1 MSEVTKVF
9 LGAAAVLSNG
19 TVISRA
25 GSAAVAMMA
34 AAHSTPV
41 LICCETYKFHER
53 VQLDAITNNELG
65 DPRALLSVPGR
76 KPNKV
81 RGWLASRGWCC
92 RRPWWCCGSQHG
104 VAAVGSKEVTSC
116 AADAC

>member
-9 LGAAAVLSNG
+9 LGAAAVLANG

-25 GSAAVAMMA
+25 GCAAVAMMA

-76 KPNKV
+76 KANKV
-81 RGWLASRGWCC
+81 RAWRAGWPGECSAAAGPGGGAVDCSMTLLRL
-92 RRPWWCCGSQHG
+92 
-104 VAAVGSKEVTSC
+104 VA
-116 AADAC
+116 